1 MNIRR
6 TLCAF
11 DVDTRVRYYIGNSL
25 IENIRTVGEFLTNGL
40 TAYIQAEIGALSIED
55 DAIVIRC

>member
-11 DVDTRVRYYIGNSL
+11 DADTPVRYYIGDSL
-25 IENIRTVGEFLTNGL
+25 IEDIRTVGEFLTNGL

-55 DAIVIRC
+55 DAIVIRL